1 MISNGNAHVKTAYG
15 VNVKKHNIVML
26 HLFISRH
33 LNQIYFTN
41 LPNNINRFVST
52 EACLFSGLLVHNSY
66 FSSLFLPQ
74 GHLAVFQWRL
84 TLLQNLAKTYF
95 YFEGV
100 PLKC

>member
-1 MISNGNAHVKTAYG
+1 M
-15 VNVKKHNIVML
+15 KKHTL
-26 HLFISRH
+26 LKPHLFISRH

-41 LPNNINRFVST
+41 LSNNINRFVST
-52 EACLFSGLLVHNSY
+52 DAFLLSGLLVHNSY
-66 FSSLFLPQ
+66 FSFLFLQ

-100 PLKC
+100 PLKY